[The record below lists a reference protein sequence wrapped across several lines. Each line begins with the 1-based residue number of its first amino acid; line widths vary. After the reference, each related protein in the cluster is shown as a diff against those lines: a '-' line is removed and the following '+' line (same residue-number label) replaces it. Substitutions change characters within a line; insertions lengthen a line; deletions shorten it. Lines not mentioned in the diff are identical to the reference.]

1 MAIYYRSV
9 LKREPIN
16 RWGRIGYREY
26 LEIVQ
31 TEDISKFNYRKKI
44 KFRLY
49 IENDRIFIDEEKQA
63 YFENCLK
70 LVKNIDEI
78 YSVSLW
84 GNMETTKN
92 YIGII
97 KKGDKL
103 LSLITDKPLKIKGLL
118 STQRIVLPLSFNY
131 KVVDIATK
139 IKSCY
144 ENYTRGNKYIFYI
157 YVSIKGNVVYM
168 IYDLIPRK
176 ELKNWY
182 KMKIIIPVGN
192 WVTALEIMDEIKK
205 LFDEEV
211 KKMWM
216 ICKFF

>member
-1 MAIYYRSV
+1 MRFHM
-9 LKREPIN
+9 K
-16 RWGRIGYREY
+16 
-26 LEIVQ
+26 
-31 TEDISKFNYRKKI
+31 
-44 KFRLY
+44 
-49 IENDRIFIDEEKQA
+49 
-63 YFENCLK
+63 
-70 LVKNIDEI
+70 
-78 YSVSLW
+78 
-84 GNMETTKN
+84 TTIN
-92 YIGII
+92 YIGIMQ
-97 KKGDKL
+97 GDKL

-144 ENYTRGNKYIFYI
+144 ENYTKGNSKYIFYI

-205 LFDEEV
+205 LFEEEV
-211 KKMWM
+211 KKM
-216 ICKFF
+216 

>member
-1 MAIYYRSV
+1 MAIYYRSI

-78 YSVSLW
+78 YSFSLW
-84 GNMETTKN
+84 CNMEVSKN

>member
-1 MAIYYRSV
+1 M
-9 LKREPIN
+9 K
-16 RWGRIGYREY
+16 
-26 LEIVQ
+26 
-31 TEDISKFNYRKKI
+31 
-44 KFRLY
+44 
-49 IENDRIFIDEEKQA
+49 
-63 YFENCLK
+63 
-70 LVKNIDEI
+70 
-78 YSVSLW
+78 
-84 GNMETTKN
+84 TTIN
-92 YIGII
+92 YIAII
-97 KKGDKL
+97 KQRNKL

-118 STQRIVLPLSFNY
+118 STQKIVLPLSYNY

-144 ENYTRGNKYIFYI
+144 ENYTKNNKYIFYI

-168 IYDLIPRK
+168 IYDLIPRN

-211 KKMWM
+211 KKM
-216 ICKFF
+216 

>member
-1 MAIYYRSV
+1 M
-9 LKREPIN
+9 K
-16 RWGRIGYREY
+16 
-26 LEIVQ
+26 
-31 TEDISKFNYRKKI
+31 
-44 KFRLY
+44 
-49 IENDRIFIDEEKQA
+49 
-63 YFENCLK
+63 
-70 LVKNIDEI
+70 
-78 YSVSLW
+78 
-84 GNMETTKN
+84 TTIN

-97 KKGDKL
+97 KQGDKL

-168 IYDLIPRK
+168 IYDLIPRN

-211 KKMWM
+211 KKM
-216 ICKFF
+216 

>member
-1 MAIYYRSV
+1 
-9 LKREPIN
+9 
-16 RWGRIGYREY
+16 
-26 LEIVQ
+26 
-31 TEDISKFNYRKKI
+31 
-44 KFRLY
+44 
-49 IENDRIFIDEEKQA
+49 
-63 YFENCLK
+63 
-70 LVKNIDEI
+70 
-78 YSVSLW
+78 
-84 GNMETTKN
+84 METTKN

-157 YVSIKGNVVYM
+157 YVSVKENVVYM
-168 IYDLIPRK
+168 IYDLIPRN

-205 LFDEEV
+205 LFEEEV
-211 KKMWM
+211 KKM
-216 ICKFF
+216 

>member
-1 MAIYYRSV
+1 M
-9 LKREPIN
+9 
-16 RWGRIGYREY
+16 
-26 LEIVQ
+26 EI
-31 TEDISKFNYRKKI
+31 TI
-44 KFRLY
+44 
-49 IENDRIFIDEEKQA
+49 
-63 YFENCLK
+63 
-70 LVKNIDEI
+70 
-78 YSVSLW
+78 
-84 GNMETTKN
+84 N

-103 LSLITDKPLKIKGLL
+103 LSLIMDKPLKIKGLL
-118 STQRIVLPLSFNY
+118 STQKIVLPLSYNY
-131 KVVDIATK
+131 KVVGIANK

-168 IYDLIPRK
+168 IYDLIPRN

-211 KKMWM
+211 KKM
-216 ICKFF
+216 

>member
-1 MAIYYRSV
+1 MIYYRAV

-16 RWGRIGYREY
+16 RFGRIGYREY

-49 IENDRIFIDEEKQA
+49 TENERIFIDEEKQA
-63 YFENCLK
+63 CFENCLK
-70 LVKNIDEI
+70 LVKNIDVI

-84 GNMETTKN
+84 ANMETTKN

-103 LSLITDKPLKIKGLL
+103 LLLITDKPLKIKGLL

-157 YVSIKGNVVYM
+157 YVSIKENVVYM
-168 IYDLIPRK
+168 IYDLIPRN

-205 LFDEEV
+205 LFEEEV

>member
-1 MAIYYRSV
+1 
-9 LKREPIN
+9 
-16 RWGRIGYREY
+16 
-26 LEIVQ
+26 
-31 TEDISKFNYRKKI
+31 
-44 KFRLY
+44 
-49 IENDRIFIDEEKQA
+49 
-63 YFENCLK
+63 
-70 LVKNIDEI
+70 
-78 YSVSLW
+78 
-84 GNMETTKN
+84 METTKN

-157 YVSIKGNVVYM
+157 YVFIKGNVVYM
-168 IYDLIPRK
+168 IYDLIPRN

-205 LFDEEV
+205 LFEEEV
-211 KKMWM
+211 KKM
-216 ICKFF
+216 

>member
-1 MAIYYRSV
+1 M
-9 LKREPIN
+9 K
-16 RWGRIGYREY
+16 
-26 LEIVQ
+26 
-31 TEDISKFNYRKKI
+31 
-44 KFRLY
+44 
-49 IENDRIFIDEEKQA
+49 
-63 YFENCLK
+63 
-70 LVKNIDEI
+70 
-78 YSVSLW
+78 
-84 GNMETTKN
+84 TTIN

-97 KKGDKL
+97 RQGDKL

-157 YVSIKGNVVYM
+157 YVSVKGNVVYM
-168 IYDLIPRK
+168 IYDLIPRN
-176 ELKNWY
+176 ELKSWH

-211 KKMWM
+211 KKM
-216 ICKFF
+216 

>member
-1 MAIYYRSV
+1 
-9 LKREPIN
+9 
-16 RWGRIGYREY
+16 
-26 LEIVQ
+26 
-31 TEDISKFNYRKKI
+31 
-44 KFRLY
+44 
-49 IENDRIFIDEEKQA
+49 
-63 YFENCLK
+63 
-70 LVKNIDEI
+70 
-78 YSVSLW
+78 
-84 GNMETTKN
+84 METTKN

-168 IYDLIPRK
+168 IYDLIPRN

-211 KKMWM
+211 KKM
-216 ICKFF
+216 

>member
-1 MAIYYRSV
+1 
-9 LKREPIN
+9 
-16 RWGRIGYREY
+16 
-26 LEIVQ
+26 
-31 TEDISKFNYRKKI
+31 
-44 KFRLY
+44 
-49 IENDRIFIDEEKQA
+49 
-63 YFENCLK
+63 
-70 LVKNIDEI
+70 
-78 YSVSLW
+78 
-84 GNMETTKN
+84 METTKN

-211 KKMWM
+211 KKM
-216 ICKFF
+216 

>member
-1 MAIYYRSV
+1 
-9 LKREPIN
+9 
-16 RWGRIGYREY
+16 
-26 LEIVQ
+26 
-31 TEDISKFNYRKKI
+31 
-44 KFRLY
+44 
-49 IENDRIFIDEEKQA
+49 
-63 YFENCLK
+63 
-70 LVKNIDEI
+70 
-78 YSVSLW
+78 
-84 GNMETTKN
+84 METTKN

-103 LSLITDKPLKIKGLL
+103 LLLITDKPLKIKGLL

-157 YVSIKGNVVYM
+157 YVSIKENVVYM
-168 IYDLIPRK
+168 IYDLIPRN

-205 LFDEEV
+205 LFEEEV
-211 KKMWM
+211 KKM
-216 ICKFF
+216 